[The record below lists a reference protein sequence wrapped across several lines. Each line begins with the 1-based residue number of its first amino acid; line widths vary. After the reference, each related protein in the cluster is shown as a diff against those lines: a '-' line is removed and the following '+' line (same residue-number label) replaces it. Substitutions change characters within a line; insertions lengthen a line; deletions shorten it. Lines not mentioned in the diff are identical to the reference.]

1 MYYMNLVDLLYLW
14 ERLQILHPV
23 QALVLHPVQAL
34 VLIQS
39 GETISELEVT
49 SKKTTYNSKSLILC
63 LNGKTGLTSRD
74 AQR

>member
-14 ERLQILHPV
+14 ERLQI
-23 QALVLHPVQAL
+23 LHPVQAL